1 MQPDYGDGKS
11 DEDVSWMYMSV
22 IDYIRYYNDLDER
35 LVVRFVFAAADRPA
49 RMLLRRRE
57 HGNPEP

>member
-11 DEDVSWMYMSV
+11 DEDVSWMYMSM

-35 LVVRFVFAAADRPA
+35 LVVRFVFAAARQTSENVA
-49 RMLLRRRE
+49 ATA
-57 HGNPEP
+57 

>member
-1 MQPDYGDGKS
+1 RAKLPVQPDYGDGKS

-35 LVVRFVFAAADRPA
+35 LVVRFVFAAARQTSENVA
-49 RMLLRRRE
+49 ATA
-57 HGNPEP
+57 